1 MRAPESIA
9 IRIDGTES
17 NWSAEVLAI
26 GSPSAC
32 ESAAMESALTL
43 SPGAGVACTFNA
55 VGFSNPGTLAGAN
68 ELITAAKAAKAAEPA
83 AIEGRIKA
91 TATAAEMKAAELAT
105 AETKAAEIVAK
116 ARAAELSAKAAL
128 TAAKASK
135 PAAPAKKAAKAKKAV
150 KKAGRRRK

>member
-1 MRAPESIA
+1 MRAPEAIA
-9 IRIDGTES
+9 VELKGTS
-17 NWSAEVLAI
+17 GDWTATVLAI
-26 GSPSAC
+26 GSPAHVQAAAATAASSIKSGEGIAC
-32 ESAAMESALTL
+32 TYSTADYSAAGLMERNKIL
-43 SPGAGVACTFNA
+43 
-55 VGFSNPGTLAGAN
+55 
-68 ELITAAKAAKAAEPA
+68 EAAKAAKAAEPA

-91 TATAAEMKAAELAT
+91 TATVAEMKAAELTT

-116 ARAAELSAKAAL
+116 ARAADLSAKAAL

>member
-1 MRAPESIA
+1 
-9 IRIDGTES
+9 
-17 NWSAEVLAI
+17 
-26 GSPSAC
+26 
-32 ESAAMESALTL
+32 MESALTL

-91 TATAAEMKAAELAT
+91 TATVAEMKAAELTT

-116 ARAAELSAKAAL
+116 ARAADLSAKAAL